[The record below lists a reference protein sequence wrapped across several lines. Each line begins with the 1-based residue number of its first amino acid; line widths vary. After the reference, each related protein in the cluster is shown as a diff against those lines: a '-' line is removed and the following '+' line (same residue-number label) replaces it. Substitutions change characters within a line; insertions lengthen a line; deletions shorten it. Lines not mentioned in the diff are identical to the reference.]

1 MYTWSQESNWT
12 NEIATSNKKDVD
24 NKNRFSIKHNERW
37 NKPKVKTV
45 FIQHLVS
52 NGNTPHQM
60 SVQTYMLNTSSIRI
74 KEWSRYR
81 VNVKYFTF
89 DGHNWKKAHE
99 SWSLRPWIL
108 FLLNKSFNTTQY
120 CSTNRKCGNHLPRPT
135 ALFFI

>member
-24 NKNRFSIKHNERW
+24 NKNSFSIKHNERW

-74 KEWSRYR
+74 
-81 VNVKYFTF
+81 
-89 DGHNWKKAHE
+89 
-99 SWSLRPWIL
+99 
-108 FLLNKSFNTTQY
+108 
-120 CSTNRKCGNHLPRPT
+120 
-135 ALFFI
+135 